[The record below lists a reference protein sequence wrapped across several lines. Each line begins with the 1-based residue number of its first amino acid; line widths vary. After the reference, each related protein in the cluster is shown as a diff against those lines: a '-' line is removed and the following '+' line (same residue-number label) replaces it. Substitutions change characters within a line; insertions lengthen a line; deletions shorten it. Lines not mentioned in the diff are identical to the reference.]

1 MITVLFHCTG
11 KPGAEMQLRELLAEM
26 QAISREQDCAVSYTF
41 MQQKDAPAQWALFEQ
56 WRDKEHLG
64 AHVANMK
71 KHFGEPPEGARLP
84 LRLHALVEKSAYTFY
99 DALG

>member
-1 MITVLFHCTG
+1 MISVLFYCTG
-11 KPGAEMQLRELLAEM
+11 KPGAEAQLRELLTEMMRVSRAED
-26 QAISREQDCAVSYTF
+26 RAVNYTF
-41 MQQKDAPAQWALFEQ
+41 MQQKDAPAEWALFEQ

-84 LRLHALVEKSAYTFY
+84 ARLHALVETSGYAFY